1 MLDGAPAWTTISPN
15 PSTLNFATP
24 YNNPNKP
31 EAPKY
36 WRDYVE
42 AMISHYRGRIDN
54 WEAWNEPWGEFFP
67 GSSKQ
72 YANLLKSAYMT
83 SKAANPSATIIEVD
97 AYRYLPNRPDMK
109 PDFAKN
115 VLKASGSAY
124 FDAFSY
130 HDYTPSAVAGPQDN
144 VQLNE
149 ARDFRSLQLRS
160 YQTAVDNGGRP
171 GIPCAIDLRLTQ

>member
-1 MLDGAPAWTTISPN
+1 
-15 PSTLNFATP
+15 
-24 YNNPNKP
+24 
-31 EAPKY
+31 
-36 WRDYVE
+36 
-42 AMISHYRGRIDN
+42 
-54 WEAWNEPWGEFFP
+54 
-67 GSSKQ
+67 
-72 YANLLKSAYMT
+72 
-83 SKAANPSATIIEVD
+83 
-97 AYRYLPNRPDMK
+97 MK